1 MPAPKRQAPIEVTLP
16 AYGVYLLESHHA
28 PSFRMGEQSH
38 SFLELFFVH
47 SGSGA
52 FRIAG
57 RDHPCQRNDVVV
69 VPPRQSRIPI
79 ADNPA
84 HPLTLYAV
92 CVAGA
97 VVRHEPAIFERLPV
111 GRVRIGQALADETRA
126 TFRRLLYEQ
135 TQEQPF
141 GPTLIVGLTLELLA
155 SLARATAVETAPAR
169 HPSDGPTAERR
180 AAVER
185 YVAGLAHRFF
195 ERTSL
200 DDAAAELGM
209 SRRRFTTLFPKS
221 PAALGP
227 TTWRSCGSNMPR
239 RCSAIR
245 RGASCRSPS
254 SAATKSCRA
263 STGPSKRR
271 RAIRRATG
279 GPPSGPDSLLT
290 NPKCKRAIFGL
301 RLPDLQIRIARPPRR
316 LRGLELAY
324 PDVVGLWTLGS
335 FCLTREFSRAVTYK
349 ELVHDSLPSCGAC
362 APALRWSSCWW

>member
-57 RDHPCQRNDVVV
+57 REHPCQRNDVVV
-69 VPPRQSRIPI
+69 VPPRVTHAI

-111 GRVRIGQALADETRA
+111 GRVRIGKALADETRA

-135 TQEQPF
+135 TQNQPF

-155 SLARATAVETAPAR
+155 SLARGTAVEMAPANN
-169 HPSDGPTAERR
+169 DAPTAERR
-180 AAVER
+180 AAIER
-185 YVAGLAHRFF
+185 YVAALSHRFF

-209 SRRRFTTLFPKS
+209 SRRRFTTLFS
-221 PAALGP
+221 EVTGR
-227 TTWRSCGSNMPR
+227 TWADYLAELRVEYAQTLLRDTPRSIVSIAFECGYEEL
-239 RCSAIR
+239 
-245 RGASCRSPS
+245 S
-254 SAATKSCRA
+254 SFYRA
-263 STGPSKRR
+263 FKK
-271 RAIRRATG
+271 ATG
-279 GPPSGPDSLLT
+279 NSPGDW
-290 NPKCKRAIFGL
+290 RAGQ
-301 RLPDLQIRIARPPRR
+301 R
-316 LRGLELAY
+316 
-324 PDVVGLWTLGS
+324 T
-335 FCLTREFSRAVTYK
+335 
-349 ELVHDSLPSCGAC
+349 
-362 APALRWSSCWW
+362 